1 MKDEKISPLD
11 SGKSSGENEILI
23 SKDIKFKEVLG
34 NDIQNLSGKIKPN
47 YFPMDGMPQVLA
59 DLINNS
65 VEVYGSPLEY
75 FACTLLVACSSVVRK
90 RAQLDDG
97 KYVNYPQLWI
107 MYIGSSG
114 IGKDAPLKIAF
125 KPIIE
130 IDDNSYKLY
139 QTQLAEW
146 KIAEAQSRKDKTE
159 VPERPMLKM
168 ILIDDATPESF
179 YPCLQ
184 QNGGLTLHRDELSG
198 WFSDF
203 GRYSKNGEIQR
214 YLSLFTNGTFSINR
228 VGKDHIKISDPY
240 YSIIGGIQPEV
251 LPATLKENQLKE
263 NGFAQRFL
271 FAYPDNAKQPYYNE
285 LIPNPVFALR
295 YKRLIEHLHQTDF
308 GTLTL
313 SPEAKE
319 KYIEFANEMVAERNN
334 TKIAYQQA
342 LYSRFRMHV
351 LRIALTIELVKS
363 FPYGLNEEKKI
374 SLETMCYAIE
384 ICRYFIVCGLKVE
397 ALSFAKTENK
407 FDDMRQLAK
416 VLLEKGLKQL
426 EISKITGLSQPTIS
440 RLSVTE

>member
-1 MKDEKISPLD
+1 MKEEIQTPSGSPKT
-11 SGKSSGENEILI
+11 SGVNEILI
-23 SKDIKFKEVLG
+23 NKDMKFKEVLG
-34 NDIQNLSGKIKPN
+34 KDIQLLSGKIEPN
-47 YFPMDGMPQVLA
+47 HFPMDGMPDVLA
-59 DLINNS
+59 DLINDS
-65 VEVYGSPLEY
+65 EKVYGSPLEY
-75 FACTLLVACSSVVRK
+75 FACTLLVACGSVVRK
-90 RAQLDDG
+90 KAKLDDG
-97 KYVNYPQLWI
+97 KFINYPQLWI

-130 IDDNSYKLY
+130 LDDISYKDY
-139 QTQLAEW
+139 KAELDQW
-146 KIAEAQSRKDKTE
+146 KILETHAKKEKSEIPPK
-159 VPERPMLKM
+159 PMLKM

-214 YLSLFTNGTFSINR
+214 YLSLFTNGSFSINR
-228 VGKDHIKISDPY
+228 VGKDHIKISEPY

-251 LPATLKENQLKE
+251 LPSTLKENQLKE

-271 FAYPDNAKQPYYNE
+271 FAYPDNAMQPYYNE
-285 LIPNPVFALR
+285 LIPNPVFAVR
-295 YKRLIEHLHQTDF
+295 YKRLIEYLHQTDF

-313 SPEAKE
+313 SSDAKD
-319 KYIEFANEMVAERNN
+319 KYIEFANEMVTERNN
-334 TKIAYQQA
+334 TKIGYQQA

-351 LRIALTIELVKS
+351 LRIALTLELVKS
-363 FPYGLNEEKKI
+363 FPYGLNKEKTL
-374 SLETMCYAIE
+374 SLETMSYAIA

-416 VLLEKGLKQL
+416 VLLEKGLRQL

-440 RLSVTE
+440 RLSAIE